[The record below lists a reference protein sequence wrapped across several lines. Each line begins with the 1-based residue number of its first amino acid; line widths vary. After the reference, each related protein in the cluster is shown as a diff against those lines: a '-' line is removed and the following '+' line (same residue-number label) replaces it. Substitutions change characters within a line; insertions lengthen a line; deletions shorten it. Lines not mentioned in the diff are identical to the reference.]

1 MKGKFLFLPIARE
14 GVRFIL
20 PLLILTAVFY
30 YRGWLIPA
38 TILLILS
45 IFVIAFFRDPERVP
59 PKVEGGI
66 VSPADGKVV
75 GIVEVEDALY
85 NGKAVRVSIFLNI
98 FNVHVNRVP
107 VTGQV
112 VDLVYNK
119 GKFLNAANDKASLDN
134 EQNSLLIETSKGGRV
149 VVRQIAGLI
158 ARRIVCWVNKGE
170 FVSRGERFGL
180 IRFGSRTDIFLPIG
194 TEILVRVGDKVK
206 GGRDLIGVLKR

>member
-20 PLLILTAVFY
+20 PLLLLTAVFY

-38 TILLILS
+38 VIFLVLS
-45 IFVIAFFRDPERVP
+45 IFVIAFFRDPERVC

-75 GIVEVEDALY
+75 GIEEVEDALY

-107 VTGQV
+107 VAGQI
-112 VDLVYNK
+112 VDIVYNK

-134 EQNSLLIETSKGGRV
+134 EQNSLLIETSKGGRI

-158 ARRIVCWVNKGE
+158 ARRIVCWVKKGE
-170 FVSRGERFGL
+170 FISRGERFGL
-180 IRFGSRTDIFLPIG
+180 IRFGSRTDIFLSLG
-194 TEILVRVGDKVK
+194 TEISVKVGDKVK
-206 GGRDLIGVLKR
+206 GGRDLIGVLK

>member
-20 PLLILTAVFY
+20 PLLLLTAVFY

-38 TILLILS
+38 IISLILS
-45 IFVIAFFRDPERVP
+45 IFVIAFFRDPERVS
-59 PKVEGGI
+59 PKVPGGI

-75 GIVEVEDALY
+75 GIDEVEDALY

-98 FNVHVNRVP
+98 FNVHVNRAP
-107 VTGQV
+107 VAGQV

-180 IRFGSRTDIFLPIG
+180 IRFGSRTDILLPLG
-194 TEILVRVGDKVK
+194 TEISVKVGDKVK
-206 GGRDLIGVLKR
+206 GGRDLIGVMK